1 MTSLHFT
8 KNLKKLPRDNARKKS
23 LRECNIHN
31 HKIVM
36 TGMLPFYNQ
45 IIKNKPDN
53 TDKVSVLKV
62 YPIEMD
68 NNEVNGLV

>member
-1 MTSLHFT
+1 
-8 KNLKKLPRDNARKKS
+8 
-23 LRECNIHN
+23 
-31 HKIVM
+31 M